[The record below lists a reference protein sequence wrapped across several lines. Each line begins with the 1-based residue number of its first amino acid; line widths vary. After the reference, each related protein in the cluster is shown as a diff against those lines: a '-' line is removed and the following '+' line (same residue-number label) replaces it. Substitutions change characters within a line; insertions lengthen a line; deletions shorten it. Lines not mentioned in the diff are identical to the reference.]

1 MITKKKVGTAG
12 GSDSHP
18 QRMKRYKVH
27 VNALP
32 SSRQLPLSSDS
43 ETERDGQSY
52 IVSF

>member
-18 QRMKRYKVH
+18 QRVKRYNVQ
-27 VNALP
+27 VNA
-32 SSRQLPLSSDS
+32 SRRQLPLSNDS
-43 ETERDGQSY
+43 KTERDGQSY